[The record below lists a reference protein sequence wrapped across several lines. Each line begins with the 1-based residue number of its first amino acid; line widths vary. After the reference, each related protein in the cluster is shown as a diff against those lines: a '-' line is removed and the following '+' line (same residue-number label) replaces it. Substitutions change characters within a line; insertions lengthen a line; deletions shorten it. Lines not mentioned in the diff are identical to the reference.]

1 MSIPKLIHQTWKNS
15 EVPENFQLLMNT
27 WKEFHPDWKF
37 ILWTDEMNRNFISE
51 HYPDFLN
58 KYDNYPAN
66 IQRADAIRYFLLYH
80 YGGVYI
86 DLDFEC
92 LQNIEE
98 LLTDEEC
105 VFGLEPQK
113 HCERFNVEKIIC
125 NAFMAVCP
133 SHHFFKQLCTVL
145 SSEEFGEKKTDVLN
159 TTGPF
164 MLTKLYGKYQ
174 EKVRIKLLPSFML
187 YPITIEESREVINGT
202 SDENLETKIQNAYG
216 IHYFWGTW
224 WDILKP
230 NS

>member
-15 EVPENFQLLMNT
+15 VIPENFQLLTDT
-27 WKEFHPDWKF
+27 WKEFHPDWTF
-37 ILWTDEMNRNFISE
+37 ILWTDEMNRNFIST
-51 HYPDFLN
+51 HYPHFLN
-58 KYDNYPAN
+58 KYDSYPAN

-92 LQNIEE
+92 LQNIED
-98 LLTDEEC
+98 LLGNEGC

-113 HCERFNVEKIIC
+113 HCERFNAEKIIC
-125 NAFMAVCP
+125 NAFMA
-133 SHHFFKQLCTVL
+133 SSRSNAFFKQLCVALNSDDYCST
-145 SSEEFGEKKTDVLN
+145 SVLN

-164 MLTKLYGKYQ
+164 MLTKVYDSYGKK
-174 EKVRIKLLPSFML
+174 EEIKLLPSHLL

-202 SDENLETKIQNAYG
+202 CNENLEAKIQNAYG

-224 WDILKP
+224 WEDGKP
-230 NS
+230 NN